1 MVGVGGGGGRGAGKA
16 AKFGAAGGVDE
27 GDVVGVGSGGGEEGV
42 RDAAG
47 TAGDGARGH
56 GRRRS

>member
-1 MVGVGGGGGRGAGKA
+1 MVGVGGGDGRKA
-16 AKFGAAGGVDE
+16 AKIGPAGGVDE